1 MKARN
6 DGHLGQVPFVW
17 RGLHLWDATV
27 DGGLGSPKRERNRSL
42 GGPMRRLAWCAFFIG
57 LLLSAAAVAQSQSQA
72 GASLADV
79 ARANRAKQ
87 QEQEAAG
94 AKPKIITNQDLP
106 SAPSGIPESVEPMTT
121 VSGVKRSVDSY
132 SEQRANQRLVAEY
145 RAGEQWKARI
155 QDQEA
160 RIADLQRRI
169 DRVNQ
174 SMHAAVGT
182 AQYDTPVNR
191 YQSIQ
196 MERLAHMQEML
207 DQQQRRLSMMQDAA
221 RLTGMGQ

>member
-1 MKARN
+1 MQRWA
-6 DGHLGQVPFVW
+6 W
-17 RGLHLWDATV
+17 RV
-27 DGGLGSPKRERNRSL
+27 
-42 GGPMRRLAWCAFFIG
+42 FFIG
-57 LLLSAAAVAQSQSQA
+57 LLLNAAAIAQSQSQS
-72 GASLADV
+72 GDSLADM

-87 QEQEAAG
+87 QAQEAAG

-132 SEQRANQRLVAEY
+132 SEQRANQRQLAEL
-145 RAGEQWKARI
+145 RTGEQWKARI

-160 RIADLQRRI
+160 RIADLQTRI

-174 SMHAAVGT
+174 SMRAAVGT

>member
-1 MKARN
+1 MRQHALRWV
-6 DGHLGQVPFVW
+6 LLIESRTAP
-17 RGLHLWDATV
+17 
-27 DGGLGSPKRERNRSL
+27 
-42 GGPMRRLAWCAFFIG
+42 GGPMQRAAWRVFFIG
-57 LLLSAAAVAQSQSQA
+57 LLLNAAAVAQSQSQA
-72 GASLADV
+72 GDSLADIS
-79 ARANRAKQ
+79 RANRAKQ
-87 QEQEAAG
+87 QGQEAAG

-121 VSGVKRSVDSY
+121 VSGVKRSVDIY

-160 RIADLQRRI
+160 RIADLQTRI
-169 DRVNQ
+169 DRVNE

-182 AQYDTPVNR
+182 AQYETPVSR
-191 YQSIQ
+191 YQSIR

-207 DQQQRRLSMMQDAA
+207 DQQQRRLSTMQDAA

>member
-1 MKARN
+1 MQRVAWRFF
-6 DGHLGQVPFVW
+6 FV
-17 RGLHLWDATV
+17 
-27 DGGLGSPKRERNRSL
+27 
-42 GGPMRRLAWCAFFIG
+42 G
-57 LLLSAAAVAQSQSQA
+57 LLLNAAAIAQSQSVD
-72 GASLADV
+72 SLADV

-87 QEQEAAG
+87 QAQEATG
-94 AKPKIITNQDLP
+94 AAPKVITNQDLP
-106 SAPSGIPESVEPMTT
+106 SAPSGIPESSEPMTT
-121 VSGVKRSVDSY
+121 VSGVERFADRY
-132 SEQRANQRLVAEY
+132 SEQHTNQRLVAEL
-145 RAGEQWKARI
+145 RAGEHWKARI

-160 RIADLQRRI
+160 RIADLRTRI
-169 DRVNQ
+169 ERVND

-207 DQQQRRLSMMQDAA
+207 DQQQRRLAMMQDAA

>member
-1 MKARN
+1 M
-6 DGHLGQVPFVW
+6 Q
-17 RGLHLWDATV
+17 
-27 DGGLGSPKRERNRSL
+27 
-42 GGPMRRLAWCAFFIG
+42 RLAWCAFFIG
-57 LLLSAAAVAQSQSQA
+57 LLLNAAAIAQSQAQA
-72 GASLADV
+72 GDSLADI

-87 QEQEAAG
+87 QGQEAAG

-121 VSGVKRSVDSY
+121 VSGVKRSVDIY

-160 RIADLQRRI
+160 RIADLQTRI

-174 SMHAAVGT
+174 AMRAAIGT

-221 RLTGMGQ
+221 RLTGLGQ

>member
-1 MKARN
+1 MQRVAW
-6 DGHLGQVPFVW
+6 GGFFV
-17 RGLHLWDATV
+17 
-27 DGGLGSPKRERNRSL
+27 
-42 GGPMRRLAWCAFFIG
+42 G
-57 LLLSAAAVAQSQSQA
+57 LLLNAAAIGQSQT
-72 GASLADV
+72 GDSLGDI
-79 ARANRAKQ
+79 ARANHAKQ
-87 QEQEAAG
+87 QAEEAAG
-94 AKPKIITNQDLP
+94 TGRKVITNQDLP
-106 SAPSGIPESVEPMTT
+106 SAPSGIPESSEPMTT

-132 SEQRANQRLVAEY
+132 SEQRTNQRLVAEE

-160 RIADLQRRI
+160 RIADLQAHI
-169 DRVNQ
+169 DRVNA

-207 DQQQRRLSMMQDAA
+207 DQQQRRLAMMQDAA

>member
-1 MKARN
+1 
-6 DGHLGQVPFVW
+6 LGFPY
-17 RGLHLWDATV
+17 RSGLYQDSLGWD
-27 DGGLGSPKRERNRSL
+27 DLDQGDLGRTAP
-42 GGPMRRLAWCAFFIG
+42 GGPMQRAAWQVLLVG
-57 LLLSAAAVAQSQSQA
+57 LLLNAAAIAQFQSQA
-72 GASLADV
+72 GDSLADI
-79 ARANRAKQ
+79 ARVNRAKQ
-87 QEQEAAG
+87 QQQEAAG
-94 AKPKIITNQDLP
+94 ATPKIITNQDLP

-121 VSGVKRSVDSY
+121 VSGVKRSVDS
-132 SEQRANQRLVAEY
+132 SSDQRANQRLVAEY

-160 RIADLQRRI
+160 RIADLQARI

-174 SMHAAVGT
+174 AMHAAVGT

-196 MERLAHMQEML
+196 MERLARMQEML